1 MKNSTLKSFA
11 QLILFIGLLFG
22 ITACTGI
29 LPTKISDL
37 ENNTQY
43 YSNKTVK
50 IKGKVEESFSLL
62 LFSGF
67 TVNDGSGTI
76 LVVGSNYSP
85 APNTTI
91 SVKGKVST
99 PIRLEDITLLVLKVE
114 E

>member
-43 YSNKTVK
+43 YS
-50 IKGKVEESFSLL
+50 EY
-62 LFSGF
+62 SGDMPP
-67 TVNDGSGTI
+67 VI
-76 LVVGSNYSP
+76 P
-85 APNTTI
+85 AICTQF
-91 SVKGKVST
+91 
-99 PIRLEDITLLVLKVE
+99 
-114 E
+114 